1 MDKYV
6 IVTGSNGYLGYYV
19 CRKLL
24 LEGYSVIG
32 LKYHHFA
39 SRLIDNEHIRYF
51 QYDLSKSYEQN
62 PELLQYTGSK
72 NIIAVIN
79 LAALLGSSIY
89 ANNYAVNAEGL
100 KNIMEFARLIKVNR
114 VIQISSVVVLK
125 KIMGPYGITKLK
137 GQEFLTSSEL
147 EYTVFIPAMIL
158 GPESLGLNRVLKNV
172 FRLPFVVPII
182 GSGKQTQHPVFVE
195 DFAEMIVKS
204 METIRTFRKTYE
216 IAGDT
221 VLSFK
226 DFVRLILKIKK
237 RKKVLISIP
246 VFIAGWLGR
255 FFQIAQKV
263 PLFTSEHVKGVL
275 QDSKLDTRDIK
286 ADLKFNPTPLEI
298 ALEYSL
304 REIGNN
310 WNYYLKTRTEET
322 FKLQVDSHEK
332 NDF

>member
-39 SRLIDNEHIRYF
+39 SRLIDNDHIRYF
-51 QYDLSKSYEQN
+51 QYDLSKSLEQN
-62 PELLQYTGSK
+62 PELLQYSGSK

-79 LAALLGSSIY
+79 LAALLGNSIY
-89 ANNYAVNAEGL
+89 ANNYAVNADGV

-125 KIMGPYGITKLK
+125 KIKGPYGITKLK

-147 EYTVFIPAMIL
+147 DYTVFIPAMIL

-195 DFAEMIVKS
+195 DFAKMIVKS
-204 METIRTFRKTYE
+204 METSGTFRKTYE

-221 VLSFK
+221 ILSFK

-246 VFIAGWLGR
+246 VFFARWLGW
-255 FFQIAQKV
+255 FFQLSQKV
-263 PLFTSEHVKGVL
+263 PLFTAEHVKGVL
-275 QDSKLDTRDIK
+275 QDSKLDNHPLK
-286 ADLKFNPTPLEI
+286 ADLEFNPTPLDK
-298 ALEYSL
+298 ALEHCL
-304 REIGNN
+304 DKIGSN
-310 WNYYLKTRTEET
+310 WNYYLHNRVEE
-322 FKLQVDSHEK
+322 KVK
-332 NDF
+332 V